1 VDARLTARALAA
13 GELTQL
19 AAIDRAEEID
29 GHYVVEHGALCYV
42 AAPVTVRGWYP
53 AEAQGYIERLRDVVC
68 RGGIVVGSWD
78 GEQLVGVAALDV
90 RPVGGDAR
98 TMDLDL
104 MHVSR
109 AYRGRGVARRLIA
122 MLAERAAARGATAL
136 YISATPTRNTV
147 DAYVRIGARL
157 ADPPD
162 PLLLAR
168 EPDDI
173 HLLLPL

>member
-29 GHYVVEHGALCYV
+29 GHYVVEHGALRYV
-42 AAPVTVRGWYP
+42 AAPVHAPGWPP
-53 AEAQGYIERLRDVVC
+53 AAVDAHVARLHEVVAA
-68 RGGIVVGSWD
+68 GGLVVGAWD
-78 GEQLVGVAALDV
+78 VRTLVGIAALDV

-98 TMDLDL
+98 TMELDL
-104 MHVSR
+104 LHVDR
-109 AYRGRGVARRLIA
+109 AHRGRGVARHLVA
-122 MLAERAAARGATAL
+122 MLAVEARARGATAL
-136 YISATPTRNTV
+136 YVSATPTRNTV
-147 DAYVRIGARL
+147 DAYLRLGAHL
-157 ADPPD
+157 APTPD
-162 PLLLAR
+162 PAHLAR

>member
-1 VDARLTARALAA
+1 M
-13 GELTQL
+13 
-19 AAIDRAEEID
+19 
-29 GHYVVEHGALCYV
+29 
-42 AAPVTVRGWYP
+42 RGWYP
-53 AEAQGYIERLRDVVC
+53 AEAEGYVERLRERRRVAAASSSE
-68 RGGIVVGSWD
+68 RGTVRT
-78 GEQLVGVAALDV
+78 LVGVAALDV

-109 AYRGRGVARRLIA
+109 AHRGRGVARRLIA
-122 MLAERAAARGATAL
+122 MLAERAVALGATAL

-147 DAYVRIGARL
+147 DAYLRIGARL

-162 PLLLAR
+162 PALLAR